1 MQLALEMENLKHWK
15 TQLTSKREGLLPKET
30 GSQTKD
36 IHFCSLKTQ
45 IHISQNLKVC
55 FTPMV
60 WLSHSFSFLPI
71 IKHCVKL
78 VTNESGNDLKVGE
91 KIILHLCDCAFRL
104 MNMTFKDTWCT
115 QRDLNK
121 SERLR
126 WDQHKTSWVTF
137 PKVKD
142 KIIRQPPT
150 RSFETVAQPDRS
162 CLPLAFSEDRLP
174 WLPAVQKSW
183 RQWTWMGTHYAPLNK
198 RDLMFIFGS
207 ACSWPLFLRSFYTA
221 L

>member
-1 MQLALEMENLKHWK
+1 
-15 TQLTSKREGLLPKET
+15 
-30 GSQTKD
+30 
-36 IHFCSLKTQ
+36 
-45 IHISQNLKVC
+45 
-55 FTPMV
+55 
-60 WLSHSFSFLPI
+60 
-71 IKHCVKL
+71 
-78 VTNESGNDLKVGE
+78 
-91 KIILHLCDCAFRL
+91 

-142 KIIRQPPT
+142 QIIRQPPT

-183 RQWTWMGTHYAPLNK
+183 RQWTWMGTHNAPLNK
-198 RDLMFIFGS
+198 RDLMFIFWECMFLASLSKILLHSLIIGGRHPKSYGMALTAAATPQNTVSKRCIYQTFGWGGTHRAHVSINRGS
-207 ACSWPLFLRSFYTA
+207 NVDIRGQKMLREHFLACWL
-221 L
+221 

>member
-1 MQLALEMENLKHWK
+1 MQLALEIENLNHWK
-15 TQLTSKREGLLPKET
+15 TQLTSNREGLLLKET
-30 GSQTKD
+30 GNQTKD

-91 KIILHLCDCAFRL
+91 KIIPHLCDSAFRL

-126 WDQHKTSWVTF
+126 WDQHLVHFSKGERSNN
-137 PKVKD
+137 
-142 KIIRQPPT
+142 PPT
-150 RSFETVAQPDRS
+150 PNEVIWDGRPTRPFLFATCILWGQTAVTAGCTEKLAAVNMDGNTQRST
-162 CLPLAFSEDRLP
+162 
-174 WLPAVQKSW
+174 K
-183 RQWTWMGTHYAPLNK
+183 
-198 RDLMFIFGS
+198 
-207 ACSWPLFLRSFYTA
+207 
-221 L
+221 